1 MSEIPPVDRWARA
14 TVIEVDV
21 PLDRPNQSMLGLGL
35 RLVYRMY
42 RMHPLTAAVAVFG
55 ALLTALGIV
64 GSTIV
69 VGSVVDDVVIPAFAD
84 SSTIGAAQILLGIA
98 GVLAVAILRL
108 AGNVMRRYFA
118 AMTTQ
123 RVERS
128 LRERLGRYYLGL
140 PLEFHQRAMSGRLLA
155 HADNDTIMATG
166 VLDAVPF
173 SLGVI
178 FLMVFSALSLFAVD
192 PLIAAVALLIFPA
205 MYGINK
211 IYTSRVERPTALVQ
225 AGVGRVSSIAHES
238 FDGALIVKTLGRADE
253 ESERFD
259 TASAGLRDNR
269 IQVGNIRAVFEAVLQ
284 SLPNLGIAI
293 VVLIGAYRIQAGA
306 MTSGDLV
313 QVASLFTLLAVP
325 MAVFGYFLEMIP
337 RSVVSHR
344 RLQTIWREPLPEPNV
359 RSFVSVS
366 PPDDTPLLRVD
377 SVGYTYPS
385 AERLDDDEALLSGT
399 AVVRSVSTA
408 PAVATLADV
417 SFEVRSGEVV
427 ALVGS
432 TGAGKSTLCSLL
444 AGLVEP
450 TTGTVSF
457 KGQPPTALTDAERA
471 NQIALVFQESFL
483 FADSITENI
492 ALANPDPVAVRRAA
506 EMASADK
513 FVGELPEGFKTV
525 VGERGVTLSGGQ
537 RQRIALARAL
547 YRQPDLIILDDAT
560 SAVDPVIEQQILD
573 ALRTQMSITA
583 VIVAQRLST
592 IQLADR
598 VVYLD
603 GGRVV
608 ADGTHAELL
617 AHPGYQALVEAY
629 EELST

>member
-1 MSEIPPVDRWARA
+1 
-14 TVIEVDV
+14 
-21 PLDRPNQSMLGLGL
+21 MLGLGL

-69 VGSVVDDVVIPAFAD
+69 VGSVVDDVVIPAFAEG
-84 SSTIGAAQILLGIA
+84 STIGAREILLGIT
-98 GVLAVAILRL
+98 GILAVAILRL

-173 SLGVI
+173 SLGVV

-225 AGVGRVSSIAHES
+225 AGVGRVSSVAHES
-238 FDGALIVKTLGRADE
+238 FDGALIVKTLGRAAE

-259 TASAGLRDNR
+259 VASAGLRDNR
-269 IQVGNIRAVFEAVLQ
+269 IEVGNVRAVFEAVLQ
-284 SLPNLGIAI
+284 SLPQLGIAI

-344 RLQTIWREPLPEPNV
+344 RLQTIWREPLPEPNL
-359 RSFVSVS
+359 RSSASAS
-366 PPDDTPLLRVD
+366 PVPTTPLLRAD

-399 AVVRSVSTA
+399 AVVRSVSSA
-408 PAVATLADV
+408 PPVATLSDV
-417 SFEVRSGEVV
+417 SFEVRAGEVV

-444 AGLVEP
+444 AGLVDP
-450 TTGTVSF
+450 TAGTVSF
-457 KGQPPTALTDAERA
+457 KGQPPTALPDSERA

-483 FADSITENI
+483 FAASLTENI
-492 ALANPDPVAVRRAA
+492 ALANPDPVAVQRAA
-506 EMASADK
+506 ELASAAK
-513 FVGELPEGFKTV
+513 FVSELPAGFETV

-603 GGRVV
+603 QGRVV
-608 ADGTHAELL
+608 AQGTHADLL
-617 AHPGYQALVEAY
+617 SQPGYKALVEAY
-629 EELST
+629 EELPACPLWCRARR